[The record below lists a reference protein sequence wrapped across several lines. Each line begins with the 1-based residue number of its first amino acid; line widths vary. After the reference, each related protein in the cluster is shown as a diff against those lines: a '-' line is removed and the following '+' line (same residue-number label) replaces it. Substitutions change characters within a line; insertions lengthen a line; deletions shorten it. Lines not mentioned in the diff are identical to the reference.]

1 MYISLARGRSIS
13 NTMVNLIG
21 YLDNTK
27 LADYRKSQVL
37 VTLD

>member
-37 VTLD
+37 VTLV